1 MYAPDIADEILRRM
15 AEGESLRSICR
26 TEGMPTRQAVR
37 LWVVE
42 NRDGFAERYALAR
55 ELQAHALADELLEL
69 ADSATNENWQPVR
82 LQVDTRKW
90 LASKILPKSYGDKT
104 EVEAYG
110 KDGAPLLPPTLQVVI
125 TREPGTGDDHD

>member
-1 MYAPDIADEILRRM
+1 MYAQDIADEILRRM
-15 AEGESLRSICR
+15 ADGESLRSICR
-26 TEGMPTRQAVR
+26 TDGMPTREAVR

-69 ADSATNENWQPVR
+69 ADSATSEDWQVKR

-90 LASKILPKSYGDKT
+90 LTSKILPKQYGDKVET
-104 EVEAYG
+104 EVYG
-110 KDGAPLLPPTLQVVI
+110 KDGAPLLPPALQVVI
-125 TREPGTGDDHD
+125 TREPGPRDDQD